1 MKIKAIFLP
10 RGTEENDME
19 IAHGS
24 TGMELLKKL
33 NLSPDAHILIRKE
46 IPIPLDEKLLDGESI
61 KIISVVSGG

>member
-10 RGTEENDME
+10 RGTEETEME

-33 NLSPDAHILIRKE
+33 NLSPDVHILIREKV
-46 IPIPLDEKLLDGESI
+46 PIPLDEKLLEGESI